1 MSKYPQFVEEFN
13 SLLNDAQAMCSIT
26 RDARLQNEAI
36 DSMLKLQSRLSSL
49 KIESVDQGKEDIA
62 NILLGFE
69 CASQSL
75 ISELRMYLLLKK
87 EQPDCAWDELINAQY
102 SSLGAIRAH
111 SGFSHLEP
119 RVHQLEAI
127 EKLVFPPQVFLSV
140 GIDVNEVECSICNA
154 SYYECDHVKGRPY
167 MGQLCELIIKKA
179 SLNEVSI
186 VEEPADKRCRV
197 THFDSKDGKKRNRM
211 TWQFEE

>member
-13 SLLNDAQAMCSIT
+13 SLLNDTQAMCFIT
-26 RDARLQNEAI
+26 RDAQLQNEAI

-49 KIESVDQGKEDIA
+49 KRESVDQGKEDIA
-62 NILLGFE
+62 NLLLGFE
-69 CASQSL
+69 YASQSL

-111 SGFSHLEP
+111 SGFSHLEQ

-140 GIDVNEVECSICNA
+140 GVDLDEVECSICNA
-154 SYYECDHVKGRPY
+154 NYHECDHVKGRPY
-167 MGQLCELIIKKA
+167 MGHLCGLIIKKA
-179 SLNEVSI
+179 SPNEVSI
-186 VEEPADKRCRV
+186 VEDPADKRCRI
-197 THFDSKDGKKRNRM
+197 THIPCENGKMRNRM